1 MRVVVGLG
9 NPGTQYADSR
19 HNVGFMVIEELA
31 RRWELPLGRARL
43 GVRMAEG
50 SVAGARII
58 LVQPRMYMNLSGAAL
73 ARLKRPFAVHDLIVI
88 HDDLDLDTGC
98 VRVKRGGGTAGHH
111 GLDSLVEHWSNDFT
125 RIRVGVGHPPRGQDV
140 AEYVLAP
147 FDTEERDMIS
157 AAVDR
162 AADAV
167 ETIVRAGETA
177 AMNQF
182 NTRAKNGGAAVTSAI
197 GRRQK
202 NASV

>member
-9 NPGTQYADSR
+9 NPGTQYAGSR
-19 HNVGFMVIEELA
+19 HNVGFTVIEELA
-31 RRWELPLGRARL
+31 RRWDWSLGRARL

-50 SVAGARII
+50 SVAGVMTI
-58 LVQPRMYMNLSGAAL
+58 LVQPQMYMNLSGAAL
-73 ARLKRPFAVHDLIVI
+73 ARLNRPFAVRDLIVI
-88 HDDLDLDTGC
+88 HDDLDLDPGC

-125 RIRVGVGHPPRGQDV
+125 RVRVGVGHPPRGQDV
-140 AEYVLAP
+140 AEYVLAR

-167 ETIVRAGETA
+167 ETIVRTGEAA
-177 AMNQF
+177 AMNLF
-182 NTRAKNGGAAVTSAI
+182 NTRSKSEGAAVTSAI
-197 GRRQK
+197 GRRP
-202 NASV
+202 